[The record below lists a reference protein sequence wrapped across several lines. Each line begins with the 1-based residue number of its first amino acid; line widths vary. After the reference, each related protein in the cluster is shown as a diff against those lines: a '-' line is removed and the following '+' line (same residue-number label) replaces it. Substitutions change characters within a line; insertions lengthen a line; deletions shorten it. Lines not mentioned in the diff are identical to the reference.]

1 MQEFWCH
8 FQSQLQLAT
17 VVGVTSIWII
27 LRTIISL
34 FARPLS
40 SRGCL
45 PQLTLKVR
53 SRFFLLALCPTSTA
67 VANSLH
73 SSLWFPV
80 PAGKPQLKLP
90 LQAGFPVPRRSSQ
103 ACCWGL
109 AAARRESF
117 CRAPPVRSSSMIRTS
132 MISISGIL
140 LVTRETEQENV

>member
-73 SSLWFPV
+73 SPLWFPV
-80 PAGKPQLKLP
+80 PGGQTSVEAPTPGRVPRSTAVQPGLLLGFGSGPSGDLLPRAACLKL
-90 LQAGFPVPRRSSQ
+90 LHAQNLHDFNL
-103 ACCWGL
+103 WN
-109 AAARRESF
+109 
-117 CRAPPVRSSSMIRTS
+117 TS
-132 MISISGIL
+132 CAMWD
-140 LVTRETEQENV
+140 